1 MIVLDRQ
8 IEKKISKKA
17 CLFLNGQVG
26 DLKKIGD
33 IISGYS
39 YDMVIGVDGGSN
51 YLRKLGIGPDYVVG
65 DLDSI
70 DSDTLSFFENK
81 KTEFKK
87 YPSKKNETDTELAI
101 WLAQESGAS
110 HIDLYGALGARVDH
124 EIANIYLLYYILE
137 KGMIPRI
144 VGEGM
149 EINIVKDGFIDLCG
163 KADDL
168 VSIIPL
174 MGDAKGVTLE
184 GLEYKLDNYNMKFSV
199 PRGISNVMLKDSCRV
214 SIKDGVLLVV
224 KYEV

>member
-1 MIVLDRQ
+1 MIRRPPR
-8 IEKKISKKA
+8 ST
-17 CLFLNGQVG
+17 LFPYTTLFR
-26 DLKKIGD
+26 
-33 IISGYS
+33 S
-39 YDMVIGVDGGSN
+39 MVIGVDGGSN